1 MFNCTSFI
9 KSFNNN
15 KLIDSFNINK
25 VTLQYKYIFLP
36 RPLRAYLLFQLLKVF
51 LSLSIFSFYKIKQY
65 KNNNNNIFR
74 GFSKFYEN
82 GKVLEKTFCHSEH
95 L

>member
-1 MFNCTSFI
+1 MFNFTSFI

-25 VTLQYKYIFLP
+25 VTLQYKYTFLP

-51 LSLSIFSFYKIKQY
+51 LSLSIFSFYKIKQ
-65 KNNNNNIFR
+65 
-74 GFSKFYEN
+74 
-82 GKVLEKTFCHSEH
+82 
-95 L
+95 